1 MLKLKIGNRTANFR
15 KNYLMIKKDVI
26 IIGAGLSGL
35 SAAIH
40 LQNEGREVFIIES
53 TDRVG
58 GRIKTDMHEGF
69 RLDRGFQVLLTAYP
83 EAKKILDYEA
93 LNLQK
98 MLPGANVIYDGGNF
112 EVSDPFRQPSALFS
126 TIFAPAG
133 SLADKIK
140 TFLLKKKLQNKSIEQ
155 IFSQPETTSLEK
167 IKAYG
172 FSSKMINRFYAPFMA
187 GIYLE
192 NNLKTSSRIF
202 DFVMKMFSEGDAAI
216 PALGMEEIP
225 KQLASKLPTDCFLFN
240 QKVVDIVDNKVYT
253 EDGQCFEASQILIAT
268 NANELSSK
276 FYPQQKIEK
285 QQVTN
290 VYFEAKEAP
299 LKKAIVTLNA
309 SKNKKWVN
317 NLTVLTNVSKAYA
330 PAGKILIS
338 VSCNG
343 YLNVQDEEIA
353 ENMRRE
359 LLPWYGESV
368 LQWKMLK
375 TYKIPY
381 ALPNQDAVLD
391 DIKASEIKISETLF
405 ICGDHLLNGSIN
417 AALKTGRLAA
427 ETMKLR

>member
-1 MLKLKIGNRTANFR
+1 M
-15 KNYLMIKKDVI
+15 MKKDVI

-53 TDRVG
+53 TGRVG

-83 EAKKILDYEA
+83 EARKILDYEA

-98 MLPGANVIYDGGNF
+98 MLPGANVIYDGGSF

-126 TIFAPAG
+126 TIFAPVG
-133 SLADKIK
+133 SLKDKLN
-140 TFLLKKKLQNKSIEQ
+140 TFLLKKKLQNQSIEQ
-155 IFSQPETTSLEK
+155 IFNQAEITTLEK

-192 NNLKTSSRIF
+192 NDLKTSSRIF
-202 DFVMKMFSEGDAAI
+202 DFVMKMFSEGDAAL

-225 KQLASKLPTDCFLFN
+225 KQLASKLPKDCFLFN
-240 QKVVDIVDNKVYT
+240 QKVIDIIDNKVYT
-253 EDGQCFEASQILIAT
+253 EDGKYFEASQILIAT
-268 NANELSSK
+268 NANDLSSK
-276 FYPQQKIEK
+276 YFPQQKNEK

-290 VYFEAKEAP
+290 VYFEATKAP
-299 LKKAIVTLNA
+299 VKKAIVTLNA
-309 SKNKKWVN
+309 SENRKWVN

-330 PAGKILIS
+330 PEGKVLIS

-343 YLNVQDEEIA
+343 LLNENDEVIA
-353 ENMRRE
+353 ENMKKE
-359 LLPWYGESV
+359 LLPWYGEAV
-368 LQWKMLK
+368 LHWKMLK
-375 TYKIPY
+375 TYRISY
-381 ALPNQDAVLD
+381 ALPNQDSVSN
-391 DIKASEIKISETLF
+391 DIKVSEIKISETLF
-405 ICGDHLLNGSIN
+405 ISGDHLLNGSIN

-427 ETMKLR
+427 ETMKLSWENSL